1 MRAPTVDTGTALRL
15 ARIAA
20 LVVGCLLF
28 LHACERTR
36 RVVPT
41 DVWIELALAA
51 ALGVAAM
58 VVAWFE
64 IARAEELDEAEAP
77 EPAGDAGPADA
88 PRECRIESDGR
99 TVRARIAK
107 SGNLVLHGHDHDGP
121 HPGHEWSWTFRPAVF
136 PAIRAALGGDSES
149 DLIELLED
157 VVLDSR
163 PEIRDDPGAWLRA
176 HGIAAAYREKGDH
189 PSRVTAKLPIFRVG
203 MRRVPETERARAVSR
218 GRAEDEPRERSV
230 RAASSD
236 EPPVRSARSKSSREQ
251 VAAKAS
257 VTGSRE
263 RSSRAAS
270 ETRRAAQVPDSRRAA
285 PVSESRRATN
295 GSASHRAATVS
306 ETRRAAT
313 TSETHRTANASA
325 THRAAIVSDPARAA
339 TASETNGAVAI
350 PEAVDDRPALPRR
363 ERTGASERAGTR
375 RSRQSYEPP
384 RPPEEPVSDRPP
396 RDRHPSPKRAPV
408 TATSSYTP
416 DRPIPRMPA
425 AAAAYEAADRAAPP
439 QRRPAYDA
447 PDSWHSAEASERDYP
462 PPAPEGRRAHRY
474 L

>member
-1 MRAPTVDTGTALRL
+1 MRAPSVDTGTALRL

-20 LVVGCLLF
+20 LVLGCLLF

-41 DVWIELALAA
+41 DVWIELAFAA

-77 EPAGDAGPADA
+77 EPAGAAGPADA

-121 HPGHEWSWTFRPAVF
+121 HPGHEWSWTFRPAAF

-149 DLIELLED
+149 DLIDLLED

-203 MRRVPETERARAVSR
+203 MRRVPETERARALSR
-218 GRAEDEPRERSV
+218 GRAEDELPERSA
-230 RAASSD
+230 RASGD
-236 EPPVRSARSKSSREQ
+236 EPPERSARSRSRREP
-251 VAAKAS
+251 VGAEAS
-257 VTGSRE
+257 VIGSRS
-263 RSSRAAS
+263 RPSRAAS
-270 ETRRAAQVPDSRRAA
+270 ESKRAPQIPDSRRAA

-295 GSASHRAATVS
+295 GSETHRATNAS
-306 ETRRAAT
+306 ETRRTATAA
-313 TSETHRTANASA
+313 ETHS
-325 THRAAIVSDPARAA
+325 
-339 TASETNGAVAI
+339 AVAI
-350 PEAVDDRPALPRR
+350 PEAADARPALPRR
-363 ERTGASERAGTR
+363 ERTERAATR
-375 RSRQSYEPP
+375 RAKPSYEPP
-384 RPPEEPVSDRPP
+384 PPAEELVSDRPS
-396 RDRHPSPKRAPV
+396 RDHHSTPKRAPV

-425 AAAAYEAADRAAPP
+425 AAAAYEASDRAAPP
-439 QRRPAYDA
+439 RRR
-447 PDSWHSAEASERDYP
+447 HSAEPPERDYP
-462 PPAPEGRRAHRY
+462 PPASESRRAHRY

>member
-51 ALGVAAM
+51 TLGVAAM

-64 IARAEELDEAEAP
+64 IARAEELDETEAP
-77 EPAGDAGPADA
+77 EHAGDTGPADA

-107 SGNLVLHGHDHDGP
+107 SGNLVLHGHDYDGP

-189 PSRVTAKLPIFRVG
+189 PSRVTAKLPIFRG
-203 MRRVPETERARAVSR
+203 MRRLPETERARALPD
-218 GRAEDEPRERSV
+218 GGGEDELPERSG
-230 RAASSD
+230 R
-236 EPPVRSARSKSSREQ
+236 SREP
-251 VAAKAS
+251 VAAKTS
-257 VTGSRE
+257 VTGSRG
-263 RSSRAAS
+263 RSPRAVA
-270 ETRRAAQVPDSRRAA
+270 ETRQGAQTPDSRQAAAVSDSRRAA
-285 PVSESRRATN
+285 AVPVSRRATTVSESRRTTTVSESRRAT
-295 GSASHRAATVS
+295 TVS
-306 ETRRAAT
+306 ESRRATTVSDTRRTAKAA
-313 TSETHRTANASA
+313 ETQ
-325 THRAAIVSDPARAA
+325 RAAVVSEPA
-339 TASETNGAVAI
+339 
-350 PEAVDDRPALPRR
+350 DDRPALPRR
-363 ERTGASERAGTR
+363 ERTTATSERATTR
-375 RSRQSYEPP
+375 RTRQSHEPP
-384 RPPEEPVSDRPP
+384 RPAEELVPDRPS
-396 RDRHPSPKRAPV
+396 RDRHPTPTRAP
-408 TATSSYTP
+408 AAAASPYAP

-425 AAAAYEAADRAAPP
+425 AAAAYEASSDRAAPP
-439 QRRPAYDA
+439 QRRPTPAYDA
-447 PDSWHSAEASERDYP
+447 PATRHATEPPERDYP
-462 PPAPEGRRAHRY
+462 APADRRRAHRY